1 MYQLIASVV
10 LVLSY
15 LGVISI
21 GCILAGITTFFDGGP
36 LWFALAGMLLG
47 VLGLLNAHYHLS
59 VAIHMAEEDAVKNA
73 MSSCLRAAVKYQEV
87 IE

>member
-1 MYQLIASVV
+1 MGQLIASVV
-10 LVLSY
+10 LILSY

-21 GCILAGITTFFDGGP
+21 GCILAGITAFFDGGP

-59 VAIHMAEEDAVKNA
+59 VAISAFHHMKQLGKDGPK
-73 MSSCLRAAVKYQEV
+73 
-87 IE
+87 